1 MVLNKSYIFIIFI
14 LILLFICKQYKQ
26 NGGALNKIIVKTKV
40 GAATTAP
47 VNIRY
52 ANSELTLSNNIIDNY
67 NLNKDD
73 LILIKNQTNYQE
85 NGIYKIIDISNP
97 RFILIEKQFNNNIK
111 NTVYIIQNGLLNK
124 NTQWNIYND
133 IYKKYYNSLDYL
145 FKLSNITNNTYEKN
159 FILKSKLWID
169 SSTILFFSTIWSF
182 LLSYICWN
190 HSILP

>member
-111 NTVYIIQNGLLNK
+111 NNIYIIQNGLLNK
-124 NTQWNIYND
+124 NGSNQYVEVPLGVVI
-133 IYKKYYNSLDYL
+133 KKSNLNL
-145 FKLSNITNNTYEKN
+145 NAILS
-159 FILKSKLWID
+159 SKP
-169 SSTILFFSTIWSF
+169 
-182 LLSYICWN
+182 
-190 HSILP
+190 LPLV

>member
-1 MVLNKSYIFIIFI
+1 IIFI

-40 GAATTAP
+40 SAATTAP
-47 VNIRY
+47 VNIRRY
-52 ANSELTLSNNIIDNY
+52 ANGELTLSNNIIDTY

-97 RFILIEKQFNNNIK
+97 RLILIEKQFNNNIK

-169 SSTILFFSTIWSF
+169 SSKNNNIGKPLVNNS
-182 LLSYICWN
+182 L
-190 HSILP
+190 